1 MSPGNQILALTA
13 TKASANSTTIR
24 AGSTV
29 ERKKANASEQMRH
42 SAWRGVPDVEV
53 AL

>member
-29 ERKKANASEQMRH
+29 ERKKANASERMRH
-42 SAWRGVPDVEV
+42 SAWRGVPDV
-53 AL
+53 